1 MTRRRTILK
10 PSLRQAEI
18 SDLVLKRGEVSVE
31 ALAEKF
37 DTSAETIRRDLTALA
52 EAGQVRKV
60 HGGARPVSL
69 LVEGEFET
77 RLRRNALAKRVIA
90 DKTASLVAPN
100 STLFL
105 DTGSTTL
112 ICAEALARIKKLII
126 ITNSTRIAATFAKGS
141 GGAEVYLLGGRYRAD
156 NAQTVGVSSI
166 CDVARYRADTAIL
179 TIGALDSGGAMDF
192 SDHEA
197 EVARAMIKSAAQV
210 ILVVDHSKFDRAASF
225 CVCTLDEIDQLVVDK
240 LPGASLSRALDHAN
254 VEVI

>member
-10 PSLRQAEI
+10 PRLRQAEI

-31 ALAEKF
+31 ALADKF
-37 DTSAETIRRDLTALA
+37 NTSAETIRRDLSALV

-77 RLRRNALAKRVIA
+77 RMRRNALPKRVIA
-90 DKTASLVAPN
+90 DKIASLIAPS

-112 ICAEALARIKKLII
+112 ICAEALARMRELTI
-126 ITNSTRIAATFAKGS
+126 ITNSTRIAATFARGS

-156 NAQTVGVSSI
+156 NSQTVGAHAI
-166 CDVARYRADTAIL
+166 CDIARYRADIAIL

-192 SDHEA
+192 SSHEA
-197 EVARAMIKSAAQV
+197 EVARAMIKLTAQV

-225 CVCTLDEIDQLVVDK
+225 RVCGLDEIDRLVVDK
-240 LPGASLSRALDHAN
+240 APVASLAGALNHAE